1 MGRGEEIADFEAANP
16 GIEIEQFALPD
27 GGSSA
32 LAAQL
37 AKDKGVYDLVAVGN
51 ATAAR
56 LEAGNLLADFDPAS
70 VSNLA
75 NLPRSTAT
83 SSRGHPDRPRQGR
96 DHLRQGEGP
105 ESAGLVEGVVRQRL
119 PMAGKIVLPTT
130 TSTSRRSRSSPSA
143 TTSTPPT
150 AVTGRRPRRRSRRSS
165 ASARVPAHGSG
176 EVGGRRVGARR
187 VGYDYA
193 LPAPTIRHWGGSR
206 RRGHAG
212 LHRGRR
218 AAARTASTPRKR

>member
-1 MGRGEEIADFEAANP
+1 MVGDPRFRHRDPEVPHYGDWVGETEIADFEAANP

-70 VSNLA
+70 VPNLA
-75 NLPRSTAT
+75 NCRRSTAT
-83 SSRGHPDRPRQGR
+83 SSRGASDRPRQGR

-119 PMAGKIVLPTT
+119 PMDGQDRAAGL
-130 TSTSRRSRSSPSA
+130 
-143 TTSTPPT
+143 
-150 AVTGRRPRRRSRRSS
+150 RPRRPGDR
-165 ASARVPAHGSG
+165 
-176 EVGGRRVGARR
+176 
-187 VGYDYA
+187 
-193 LPAPTIRHWGGSR
+193 APRPRLRHQ
-206 RRGHAG
+206 H
-212 LHRGRR
+212 HRQR
-218 AAARTASTPRKR
+218 